1 MAQFFKFLLASCL
14 GVIIASAVVF
24 FGIIGII
31 GAMASQGNVPKP
43 VSDDSVLRIT
53 FDNAIPEKTNNLEM
67 DPFDFANDHILG
79 VHDIIKSIEHA
90 KTDDK
95 IKGILIEAD
104 GVAAGFTTAGAVRR
118 ALADFKSSGKFIIA
132 YSDYYTQ
139 GAYYMVSVADEIYV
153 NPLGMVDFRGFAA
166 QVPFFKDMLDRLGLK
181 MQVFYA
187 GKFKSATEPYR
198 RDNMSEESKLQLRE
212 YLNEL
217 YAVMLNDISESRGVS
232 VADLRKAA
240 DSYAANDPEAAV
252 KLDLVDAVGY
262 RDDALQDIRERIG
275 LETDK
280 SINTISLEDYS
291 QSFKTSDSGSD
302 KIAVVYAEGTILD
315 GKGDLGSVG
324 SERYTKII
332 NKIRKDD
339 KIKAVVLRINS
350 PGGSAI
356 ASENIWRELS
366 LLRETGKPVI
376 ASMGDYAASGG
387 YYIACMADTI
397 FAEPTTLTGSIGVFN
412 IIPSAQKMLADKA
425 GIRFDTV
432 KTGRYAAGISPF
444 YDLSEDEKQLIQRR
458 TEQTYD
464 IFLRRVAEGRKMDK
478 AKVHEI
484 AQGRVW
490 TGVTADK
497 IGLVDEIDTLN
508 NAIATAA
515 RMAGL
520 EDYRISEYP
529 QTKEP
534 IEQFFD
540 KFLNEDEEPYSKVLM
555 RKQLGAWYPY
565 YRYFEDI
572 QNSHGMQA
580 RLPFVLQFQ

>member
-14 GVIIASAVVF
+14 GVIIASAFIF
-24 FGIIGII
+24 FGAIAFF
-31 GAMASQGNVPKP
+31 GALASQGDVPKAI
-43 VSDDSVLRIT
+43 SDKTILRLT

-67 DPFDFANDHILG
+67 DPFDFANDRVLG
-79 VHDIIKSIEHA
+79 IRDMVRAIEHA
-90 KTDDK
+90 KTDDR

-104 GVAAGFTTAGAVRR
+104 GISAGFTTATDIRQ
-118 ALADFKSSGKFIIA
+118 ALVDFKSSGKFIVA

-139 GAYYMVSVADEIYV
+139 GAYYMVSVADQIYV

-166 QVPFFKDMLDRLGLK
+166 QIPFFKDMLDRLGVS
-181 MQVFYA
+181 MQIFYA

-198 RDNMSEESKLQLRE
+198 RNNMSDESKLQLRE

-217 YAVMLNDISESRGVS
+217 YAVMLNDISQSRGVS

-252 KLDLVDAVGY
+252 KLDLIDAVGY
-262 RDDALQDIRERIG
+262 RDDALQDIRERMG
-275 LETDK
+275 LESEK
-280 SINTISLEDYS
+280 AINMISLEDYS
-291 QSFKTSDSGSD
+291 LSVPGKNSGSD
-302 KIAVVYAEGTILD
+302 KIAVIFAEGNILD
-315 GKGDLGSVG
+315 GKGELGSVG
-324 SERYTKII
+324 SDRYTKII

-366 LLRETGKPVI
+366 LLREANKPVI

-387 YYIACMADTI
+387 YYIACIADSI

-432 KTGRYAAGISPF
+432 KTGTYATGISPF
-444 YDLSEDEKQLIQRR
+444 FDLSEDEKRIIQRR
-458 TEQTYD
+458 TDQTYD
-464 IFLRRVAEGRKMDK
+464 IFLKRVSDGRKMPK
-478 AKVHEI
+478 EKVHEI

-490 TGVTADK
+490 TGITADK
-497 IGLVDEIDTLN
+497 LGLVDEIGGLN
-508 NAIATAA
+508 DAIKTAA
-515 RMAGL
+515 RMAGI
-520 EDYRISEYP
+520 EQYRIAEYP

-534 IEQFFD
+534 LEQFFER
-540 KFLNEDEEPYSKVLM
+540 FVGDEEPYSKVLM

-572 QNSHGMQA
+572 QSSHGLQA
-580 RLPFVLQFQ
+580 RLPFVVPFQ

>member
-24 FGIIGII
+24 FGFFAII
-31 GAMASQGNVPKP
+31 GALASQGNVAKP
-43 VSDDSVLRIT
+43 VSDDSILRIT

-104 GVAAGFTTAGAVRR
+104 GIAAGFTTAGDVRR

-166 QVPFFKDMLDRLGLK
+166 QVPFFKDMLDRLGVS
-181 MQVFYA
+181 MQIFYA

-198 RDNMSEESKLQLRE
+198 RNNMSDESKLQLRE

-217 YAVMLNDISESRGVS
+217 YAVMLSEISESRGVS

-240 DSYAANDPEAAV
+240 ETYAANDPEAAV
-252 KLDLVDAVGY
+252 KLDLIDAVGY
-262 RDDALQDIRERIG
+262 RDDALQNIRERIG
-275 LETDK
+275 LESDK

-291 QSFKTSDSGSD
+291 RNVGASGSGSD
-302 KIAVVYAEGTILD
+302 KIAVVYAEGSIVD
-315 GKGDLGSVG
+315 GKGDMGSVG

-332 NKIRKDD
+332 HKIRKDD
-339 KIKAVVLRINS
+339 NIKAVVLRINS
-350 PGGSAI
+350 PGGSAM
-356 ASENIWRELS
+356 ASENIWRELT
-366 LLRETGKPVI
+366 LLRETDKPVI

-387 YYIACMADTI
+387 YYIACMADSI

-432 KTGRYAAGISPF
+432 KTGRYATGISPF
-444 YDLSEDEKQLIQRR
+444 FDLSEDEKQIIQRR
-458 TEQTYD
+458 TDQTYD
-464 IFLRRVAEGRKMDK
+464 VFLRRVAEGRKMDK

-490 TGVTADK
+490 TGTTADK
-497 IGLVDEIDTLN
+497 IGLVDEIGGLK
-508 NAIATAA
+508 NAIETAA
-515 RMAGL
+515 RMAGIT
-520 EDYRISEYP
+520 EYRISEYP

-534 IEQFFD
+534 IEQFFER
-540 KFLNEDEEPYSKVLM
+540 FMNEEEPYSKVLL
-555 RKQLGAWYPY
+555 RKQLGSWYPF

-572 QNSHGMQA
+572 QSSHGMQA
-580 RLPFVLQFQ
+580 RLPFVMPFQ

>member
-24 FGIIGII
+24 FGVIGII

-43 VSDDSVLRIT
+43 VSDNSILRIT
-53 FDNAIPEKTNNLEM
+53 FDNTIPEKTNNLEM
-67 DPFDFANDHILG
+67 DPFDFSNDHILG

-90 KTDDK
+90 KTDDQ

-104 GVAAGFTTAGAVRR
+104 GVAAGFTTAGAVRS

-166 QVPFFKDMLDRLGLK
+166 QVPFFKDMLDRLGLN

-198 RDNMSEESKLQLRE
+198 RDNMSDESKLQLRE

-217 YAVMLNDISESRGVS
+217 YAVMLTDISESRGVS

-275 LETDK
+275 LESDK
-280 SINTISLEDYS
+280 SINTVSLEDYS
-291 QSFKTSDSGSD
+291 RNVKASGSGSN

-339 KIKAVVLRINS
+339 NVKAVVLRINS

-432 KTGRYAAGISPF
+432 KTGRYATGISPF
-444 YDLSEDEKQLIQRR
+444 FNLSEDEKQLIQRR
-458 TEQTYD
+458 TDQTYD

-490 TGVTADK
+490 TGITADK
-497 IGLVDEIDTLN
+497 IGLVDEIGGLE
-508 NAIATAA
+508 NAIETAA

-520 EDYRISEYP
+520 EEYRISEYP

-540 KFLNEDEEPYSKVLM
+540 RFMKDEEPYSKILL

>member
-14 GVIIASAVVF
+14 GVIIASAIIF
-24 FGIIGII
+24 FGAIAVI
-31 GAMASQGNVPKP
+31 GAMASQGSVPKP
-43 VSDDSVLRIT
+43 VSDNSILRIT

-67 DPFDFANDHILG
+67 DPFDFSNDRILG
-79 VHDIIKSIEHA
+79 VHDIIKSIEVA
-90 KTDDK
+90 KTDDR

-104 GVAAGFTTAGAVRR
+104 GIEAGFTTAGAVRR

-153 NPLGMVDFRGFAA
+153 NPIGMVDFRGFAA
-166 QVPFFKDMLDRLGLK
+166 QVPFFKDMLDRLGIN

-198 RDNMSEESKLQLRE
+198 RNNMSEENKLQLRE

-217 YAVMLNDISESRGVS
+217 YAVMLSDISQSRGVS

-262 RDDALQDIRERIG
+262 RDDALQDIRERMG

-291 QSFKTSDSGSD
+291 QIVGSSGSGSN
-302 KIAVVYAEGTILD
+302 KIAVIYAEGTILD
-315 GKGDLGSVG
+315 GKGEMGSVG

-332 NKIRKDD
+332 NRIRKDD
-339 KIKAVVLRINS
+339 NIKAVVLRINS

-366 LLRETGKPVI
+366 LLRETDKPVI

-387 YYIACMADTI
+387 YYIACIADTI

-432 KTGRYAAGISPF
+432 KTGRYATGISPF
-444 YDLSEDEKQLIQRR
+444 YDLSEDEKQIVQRR
-458 TEQTYD
+458 ADQTYD

-484 AQGRVW
+484 AQGRIW
-490 TGVTADK
+490 TGITADK
-497 IGLVDEIDTLN
+497 IGLVDEIGGLQ
-508 NAIATAA
+508 NAIQTAA
-515 RMAGL
+515 RMAGI
-520 EDYRISEYP
+520 EEYRIAEYP
-529 QTKEP
+529 QTKDP

-540 KFLNEDEEPYSKVLM
+540 RFTEDEEPYSKVLL
-555 RKQLGAWYPY
+555 RRQLGEWYPY

-572 QNSHGMQA
+572 QNSHGVQA
-580 RLPFVLQFQ
+580 RLPFVLQFH

>member
-14 GVIIASAVVF
+14 GVTIALAILF
-24 FGIIGII
+24 FGTIAIF

-43 VSDDSVLRIT
+43 VSDNSVLRIT
-53 FDNAIPEKTNNLEM
+53 FDNTIPEKTNNLEM
-67 DPFDFANDHILG
+67 DPFDFANDQILG

-90 KTDDK
+90 KTDDR

-104 GVAAGFTTAGAVRR
+104 GITAGFTTTGAVRK
-118 ALADFKSSGKFIIA
+118 ALADFKTSGKFIIA

-139 GAYYMVSVADEIYV
+139 GAYYMVSVADEIYL

-166 QVPFFKDMLDRLGLK
+166 QVPFFKDMLDRLGIS

-198 RDNMSEESKLQLRE
+198 RNNMSEENKLQLRE

-217 YAVMLNDISESRGVS
+217 YAVMLNEISESRGVS

-262 RDDALQDIRERIG
+262 RDDALQDIRERLG
-275 LETDK
+275 MESDK
-280 SINTISLEDYS
+280 QINTISLEDYS
-291 QSFKTSDSGSD
+291 RSVGGSGSGSD

-339 KIKAVVLRINS
+339 NIKAVVLRINS

-366 LLRETGKPVI
+366 LLRETDKPVI

-387 YYIACMADTI
+387 YYIACMADSI
-397 FAEPTTLTGSIGVFN
+397 YAEPTTLTGSIGVFN

-432 KTGRYAAGISPF
+432 KTGRYATGISPF
-444 YDLSEDEKQLIQRR
+444 YDLTEDEKQIIQLR
-458 TEQTYD
+458 TDQTYD
-464 IFLRRVAEGRKMDK
+464 IFLRRVAEGRKMEK
-478 AKVHEI
+478 GKVHEI

-490 TGVTADK
+490 TGMTAEK
-497 IGLVDEIDTLN
+497 IGLVDEIGGLN
-508 NAIATAA
+508 KAIETAA

-520 EDYRISEYP
+520 EDYRLTEYP

-540 KFLNEDEEPYSKVLM
+540 RFMDEEEPYSSVLL

>member
-14 GVIIASAVVF
+14 GVLIASAVVF
-24 FGIIGII
+24 FGAIAII
-31 GAMASQGNVPKP
+31 GAMASQGNTPKP
-43 VSDDSVLRIT
+43 VSDNSVLRIT
-53 FDNAIPEKTNNLEM
+53 FDNVIPEKTNNLEM
-67 DPFDFANDHILG
+67 DPFDFSNDHILG

-90 KTDDK
+90 KTDDR

-104 GVAAGFTTAGAVRR
+104 NVTAGFTTAGAVRR

-166 QVPFFKDMLDRLGLK
+166 QVPFFKDMLDRLGVS
-181 MQVFYA
+181 MQIFYA

-198 RDNMSEESKLQLRE
+198 RNNMSDENKLQLRE

-217 YAVMLNDISESRGVS
+217 YAVMLTDISQSRGVS

-262 RDDALQDIRERIG
+262 RDDALQDIRERLG
-275 LETDK
+275 LESDK
-280 SINTISLEDYS
+280 SIKTISLEDYS
-291 QSFKTSDSGSD
+291 RSVGGSGSGSD

-315 GKGDLGSVG
+315 GKGELGSVG

-339 KIKAVVLRINS
+339 NIKAVVLRINS
-350 PGGSAI
+350 PGGSAM

-366 LLRETGKPVI
+366 LLRETDKPVI

-387 YYIACMADTI
+387 YYIACMADSI

-432 KTGRYAAGISPF
+432 KTGRYATGISPF
-444 YDLSEDEKQLIQRR
+444 YDLSEDEKQIIQRR
-458 TEQTYD
+458 TDQTYD
-464 IFLRRVAEGRKMDK
+464 VFLRRVAEGRKMDK

-490 TGVTADK
+490 TGISADRL
-497 IGLVDEIDTLN
+497 GLVDEIGGLK
-508 NAIATAA
+508 NAIETAA

-520 EDYRISEYP
+520 ESYRISEYP

-540 KFLNEDEEPYSKVLM
+540 RFMDEEEPYSKVLL

-572 QNSHGMQA
+572 QNSQGMQA